1 MENKEFAYKK
11 NRAEGAAEETDV
23 TVKGRILRAAKGTTL
38 GELLKKEGLAM
49 PCAGMGRCGK
59 CRVRAEGRL
68 SEPDAVEQQK
78 LSAKELSGN
87 IRLAC
92 RTVILGPC
100 QVEWETERDMEIRLG
115 DRASFGGGEPLFD
128 RLGAAVDVGTTTL
141 AAQLY
146 GENGLLA
153 QTGLENPQKA
163 YGADVISRVERSLAG
178 EGEALKKAVCGG
190 IGTLLR
196 ELAAHAGV
204 SAEQID
210 TLVIT
215 GNTSMLYLL
224 TGRSPECL
232 SHAPFQADWLA
243 GEWTDGKALG
253 LPCPDARVYF
263 PPCISAFVGAD
274 ITCAMLHTG
283 LGESAEPELLADIGT
298 NGEIVLNQGRELFCC
313 STAAGP
319 AFEGAGLS
327 CGMPGKEGAIF
338 RVEWKDGHLESSVIG
353 GGPAKGICGSGV
365 VDAVSC
371 LLQSGRLDENR
382 FSGRG
387 CGAGGGS
394 GASSGGHPEDPA
406 RQGSHFRRNPDHA
419 APGGSAC
426 GEAGKSA
433 GGRRLREQ
441 PEYEKCHFHRPSARH
456 GERAG
461 CDLRKCGAERSGGSA
476 SGRQQAECSGGTC
489 PPDRY
494 GGACRG

>member
-23 TVKGRILRAAKGTTL
+23 TVNGRILRAAKGTTL

-178 EGEALKKAVCGG
+178 EGE
-190 IGTLLR
+190 
-196 ELAAHAGV
+196 
-204 SAEQID
+204 
-210 TLVIT
+210 
-215 GNTSMLYLL
+215 
-224 TGRSPECL
+224 GRSPECL

-371 LLQSGRLDENR
+371 LLQSGWLDETGFLEEDAVLAEGVELLQEDIR
-382 FSGRG
+382 KIQLAKGAISAGIRTMLHRAG
-387 CGAGGGS
+387 LPVERLAKVLVAGGFGS
-394 GASSGGHPEDPA
+394 SLNMKNAISIGLLPDMEKERVVICGNAALNGAADLLLD
-406 RQGSHFRRNPDHA
+406 GSRRNA
-419 APGGSAC
+419 AEELARRTVTVALAADEYFKNSYMEGMLFSDEENGWE
-426 GEAGKSA
+426 GEG
-433 GGRRLREQ
+433 L
-441 PEYEKCHFHRPSARH
+441 
-456 GERAG
+456 
-461 CDLRKCGAERSGGSA
+461 
-476 SGRQQAECSGGTC
+476 
-489 PPDRY
+489 
-494 GGACRG
+494 